1 MSRLR
6 AACQSG
12 PVRLSPSS
20 DVWAEAQAAAQKAV
34 VEMARIGGV
43 EEITALG
50 RLLSQIWSGGQ
61 RQVVPAD
68 LMTALAHAGQ
78 YLVGAWRGGELVGGS
93 MAFTWG
99 PGGGSR
105 LHSHVTGVAPGAQN
119 SGVGLALKLYQAAWA
134 LSEGITEIT
143 WTYDPLLRRNAR
155 FNLMTLGARVDS
167 YHPDFYGELDDG
179 INAGMPS
186 DRLHV
191 RWDLADGLP
200 AAPPAPRTRP
210 QATTTLRVG
219 PGGGP
224 ELNLDGAVDGTAILC
239 QIPADAVALRG
250 RDPAL
255 ARRWQL
261 ALRAAMGGAMA
272 AGFAVTSLTPDGDY
286 LLEKP

>member
-1 MSRLR
+1 MTGLR
-6 AACQSG
+6 DLCKSGLVPPPSVDAA
-12 PVRLSPSS
+12 
-20 DVWAEAQAAAQKAV
+20 WAEAQAASHKAG
-34 VEMARIGGV
+34 VEVARIGGA
-43 EEITALG
+43 EEIEALG
-50 RLLSQIWSGGQ
+50 SMMSHIWSGGQ
-61 RQVVPAD
+61 RQIVPTD

-78 YLVGAWRGGELVGGS
+78 YLAGAWRGDELVGGS

-119 SGVGLALKLYQAAWA
+119 AGVGLALKLYQAAWA

-155 FNLMTLGARVDS
+155 FNLMKLGARVDS
-167 YHPDFYGELDDG
+167 YHPDFYSELDDG

-191 RWDLADGLP
+191 RWDLSDGLP

-210 QATTTLRVG
+210 DATTTLRVG
-219 PGGGP
+219 PGGAP
-224 ELNLDGAVDGTAILC
+224 DLNPGGGVDGTAILC

-250 RDPAL
+250 RDPSL

-272 AGFAVTSLTPDGDY
+272 AGFAVTSLTPDGHY